1 MSPTLKHVL
10 TTIAVLAVGAAA
22 AFALFVSTGA
32 YNFAADEPHTAAV
45 SALLETMRERSI
57 ETRAGGLQS
66 PDLSETARI
75 VQGAGNYNAMCVGC
89 HLAPGMAES
98 ELSKGL
104 YPAPPNLSTEQVE
117 PGQAFWVIKH
127 GIKAS
132 GMPAW
137 GKSMSA
143 EYVWNMVAF
152 LQELPKLDADRYKEM
167 VAHSGGH
174 HHDHGGAHDEGADHD
189 NDHGSGADH
198 HVHESAGGHPE
209 AGSTDAAA
217 SVPSSEHA
225 TETAAKKPAA
235 TMHIHADGTQHPHK
249 TQGAQK

>member
-137 GKSMSA
+137 GKSMSD
-143 EYVWNMVAF
+143 EYVWNMAAF
-152 LQELPKLDADRYKEM
+152 LQKLPELDEGRYKDM
-167 VAHSGGH
+167 VARSGGH
-174 HHDHGGAHDEGADHD
+174 HHDHGGAHDEDADHD
-189 NDHGSGADH
+189 HDTQAPKHDEAGEAHAEPAKLG
-198 HVHESAGGHPE
+198 ESAATPASGSIQSSE
-209 AGSTDAAA
+209 MAGS
-217 SVPSSEHA
+217 SPR
-225 TETAAKKPAA
+225 
-235 TMHIHADGTQHPHK
+235 MHTHADGKAAHSHD
-249 TQGAQK
+249 